1 MVLYRPFLHYVSPR
15 FCAGK
20 DVTERA
26 YACGAAY
33 ITVARNIIH
42 IGTEMRKQV
51 SLVGPYW
58 FTLFSEFFAIISL
71 VFYVLENRDKSG
83 SKEILADAI
92 AGKTMIGKLAAR
104 SMVADRIS
112 SALEVS
118 HITPIVPAKKPQ
130 IIDRS
135 RISSINYR
143 SNSKGL
149 KRKPYYRR
157 SDRARARKPIPRRHL
172 KVLLA
177 PLAYPK
183 PFQQRS
189 KSDLHSSYRT
199 VARSVTSMYLV
210 PILTHP
216 LVHFIIPLQI

>member
-1 MVLYRPFLHYVSPR
+1 MVYCPVHLNPRNGPSADSSISIRNLLRFAYAHVQMVLYRPFLHYVSPR

-20 DVTERA
+20 DVSERA

-71 VFYVLENRDKSG
+71 VFFVLENQDKPG
-83 SKEILADAI
+83 SKEILADAL
-92 AGKTMIGKLAAR
+92 AGKNMIGKLASR

-118 HITPIVPAKKPQ
+118 NMTPIIRAKNRRWLT
-130 IIDRS
+130 DLDSLRS
-135 RISSINYR
+135 IASQTRRI
-143 SNSKGL
+143 
-149 KRKPYYRR
+149 
-157 SDRARARKPIPRRHL
+157 
-172 KVLLA
+172 
-177 PLAYPK
+177 
-183 PFQQRS
+183 
-189 KSDLHSSYRT
+189 
-199 VARSVTSMYLV
+199 
-210 PILTHP
+210 
-216 LVHFIIPLQI
+216 

>member
-20 DVTERA
+20 DVSERA

-33 ITVARNIIH
+33 ITVARNIVH

-71 VFYVLENRDKSG
+71 VFFVLENQDKPG

-92 AGKTMIGKLAAR
+92 AGKNMIGELAAK

-112 SALEVS
+112 TALEVS
-118 HITPIVPAKKPQ
+118 HTSPIPPRTSGEKAVTEV
-130 IIDRS
+130 IDQS
-135 RISSINYR
+135 RTSSINCQLV
-143 SNSKGL
+143 SKSSRGN
-149 KRKPYYRR
+149 PYRR
-157 SDRARARKPIPRRHL
+157 NDRD
-172 KVLLA
+172 
-177 PLAYPK
+177 
-183 PFQQRS
+183 QG
-189 KSDLHSSYRT
+189 
-199 VARSVTSMYLV
+199 
-210 PILTHP
+210 
-216 LVHFIIPLQI
+216 